1 MTGVIL
7 SGGRNSRMGTNKAF
21 LRRDGERLIDR
32 TVRIYRNL
40 FSEIVLV
47 TNEPLLYLDQDLLIV
62 TDLVRGKGPL
72 MGIYTGLFYAS
83 SEYVFVAACDMPFLD
98 EAFIRFLSEQA
109 TGLEDIVIPR
119 SAGGLE
125 PLHAVYSR
133 RCMAPIRR
141 LLDADRLKIAGFYK
155 GMKQKIIEGEVLRAF
170 DPEGRMFVNI
180 NRREDLQQAD
190 LS

>member
-7 SGGRNSRMGTNKAF
+7 SGGKNSRMGTNKAF
-21 LRRDGERLIDR
+21 LRMDGERLIDR

-47 TNEPLLYLDQDLLIV
+47 TNEPLLYLDQNLLIV
-62 TDLVRGKGPL
+62 TDLARDKGPL

-83 SEYVFVAACDMPFLD
+83 SEHVFVAACDMPFLD
-98 EAFIRFLSEQA
+98 EAFIRYLAEQA
-109 TGLEDIVIPR
+109 AGPEDMVVPR

-141 LLDADRLKIAGFYK
+141 LLEADRLKIAGFYR
-155 GMKQKIIEGEVLRAF
+155 GMKQKIIEGQALSAF
-170 DPEGRMFVNI
+170 DPEGRIFTNI
-180 NRREDLQQAD
+180 NRRDDLQQAD

>member
-7 SGGRNSRMGTNKAF
+7 SGGKNSRMGTNKAF
-21 LRRDGERLIDR
+21 LRMDGERLIDR

-72 MGIYTGLFYAS
+72 MGIYTGLFYAT

-98 EAFIRFLSEQA
+98 EAFIRYLSEQA
-109 TGLEDIVIPR
+109 TGSEDMVIPR

-141 LLDADRLKIAGFYK
+141 LLDTDRLKIAGFYK
-155 GMKQKIIEGEVLRAF
+155 GMKQKIIEGEALRAF
-170 DPEGRMFVNI
+170 DSEGRMFINI
-180 NRREDLQQAD
+180 NRREDLQQAE

>member
-1 MTGVIL
+1 
-7 SGGRNSRMGTNKAF
+7 MGTNKAF